1 MSNIEKLSVPRLWC
15 KFDLVYCLAELVCV
29 SPTPTSYFFSSP
41 STECLMPYYKDRTFI
56 QDKNTWQKSWVT
68 QFLSKVDHLLINQ
81 LQSQT
86 VSFRM
91 MVPNTQKVNS
101 LYDELM
107 VSTQWS
113 SNEKVCFETRSLT
126 SDNSYTLSLP
136 NESIQTYCSLFCEQ
150 QLGHSL
156 SIIQLKNPNT
166 PPHPVPPEK
175 VLPNPSIEQD
185 GRAPDS
191 CCRERNFR
199 VHRVAQEEF
208 IRQKF

>member
-113 SNEKVCFETRSLT
+113 STWKNIFWNQVLDQWQFLHVIPPQRIHTNLL
-126 SDNSYTLSLP
+126 LSVLWAA
-136 NESIQTYCSLFCEQ
+136 TW
-150 QLGHSL
+150 SL
-156 SIIQLKNPNT
+156 SVYNPAKEPQHPS
-166 PPHPVPPEK
+166 PPYTSWKGFAQP
-175 VLPNPSIEQD
+175 
-185 GRAPDS
+185 
-191 CCRERNFR
+191 F
-199 VHRVAQEEF
+199 HRTGW
-208 IRQKF
+208 

>member
-1 MSNIEKLSVPRLWC
+1 
-15 KFDLVYCLAELVCV
+15 
-29 SPTPTSYFFSSP
+29 
-41 STECLMPYYKDRTFI
+41 
-56 QDKNTWQKSWVT
+56 
-68 QFLSKVDHLLINQ
+68 
-81 LQSQT
+81 
-86 VSFRM
+86 M

-185 GRAPDS
+185 GRQVNCGDSKTQQSADS
-191 CCRERNFR
+191 CFRERNFR

-208 IRQKF
+208 IRQKFQWYTLTCGVQVCKDETFLGIRYIYISFEEWKPRRMGDPALQGSTHSFCMFGSSLVF